1 MAMKFIVLLGVLS
14 KIHLSLQHKLFDAA
28 DQFVYDSGNVAIKL
42 VQNQESLTYLVEKFG
57 RTIHRVQLKNE
68 FGKSIRK
75 EEIKNGFVLHGS
87 DQDIEFKIA
96 EDTVDFT
103 LLRVTTI
110 LPANQTDTH
119 CVDLATGHMH
129 WFGGP
134 ESKYQYWPVEKLRL
148 NDYSYVPKEDDAA
161 GVAER
166 YWLNSRGGFIYVDDK
181 VPLFVDQNVNNN
193 KLCLKAVNKLPYNVR
208 ATKIELTYHLGTG
221 KDAREAH
228 RKAVEQFLKKPT
240 GLVDRRMVEHPLWST
255 WARYKR
261 DVNESS
267 VEKYVSEIEKYG
279 FKNSQFEIDDD
290 WEKCYGALEF
300 RPSKFPNIRK
310 QTDDLR
316 ARGFRVTL
324 WIHPFINKGCE
335 PWYSEGKEKG

>member
-1 MAMKFIVLLGVLS
+1 MGVNVIVLLIVLS
-14 KIHLSLQHKLFDAA
+14 IINLSSLNKVFDAS
-28 DQFVYDSGNVAIKL
+28 DQFVYDSGNIAIKL
-42 VQNQESLTYLVEKFG
+42 VENQEGVIYAVEKFG
-57 RTIHRVQLKNE
+57 RIVQQIQLKNE
-68 FGKSIRK
+68 FGRNIRK
-75 EEIKNGFVLHGS
+75 EETKHGFILHGLE
-87 DQDIEFKIA
+87 QDIEFEIV
-96 EDTVDFT
+96 EDSYDYS

-110 LPANQTDTH
+110 LPANQTNAH

-134 ESKYQYWPVEKLRL
+134 ETFYQYWPVEKLRL
-148 NDYSYVPKEDDAA
+148 EDYSYVPKEADHV

-208 ATKIELTYHLGTG
+208 ATKIELTYHLGAG

-228 RKAVEQFLKKPT
+228 RMAVKEFLKKPT

-290 WEKCYGALEF
+290 WETCYGALEF
-300 RPSKFPNIRK
+300 SETKFRNVRK
-310 QTDDLR
+310 TTDDLH
-316 ARGFRVTL
+316 ALGYRVTL

-335 PWYSEGKEKG
+335 PYYSHAKEHG